1 MRLLPCL
8 TIGWLLLSATLAQQ
22 PGPRAP
28 NAADRSASDAS
39 SDSLPLIR
47 LVPAESI
54 APPPPPEGAEPVP
67 EPSTLFLV
75 GTGLLGVALT
85 ARRRRRPS

>member
-8 TIGWLLLSATLAQQ
+8 TIGWLLLGATLAQQ
-22 PGPRAP
+22 PPP
-28 NAADRSASDAS
+28 PASDAADPAAADGS
-39 SDSLPLIR
+39 THSIPLIR
-47 LVPAESI
+47 LGPAEPM
-54 APPPPPEGAEPVP
+54 APPPEPEGAEPVP